1 MQREKHVDELIREA
15 LRVEEIEGFD
25 QLGEPGLPDMVT
37 EVFRG
42 RLWWAGAMFLFMI
55 LLFFVLSIV
64 CAVQFLGT
72 DEVPDMLR
80 WGAGFFL
87 CVVAVI
93 GGKQWY
99 WIQLQQI
106 AVLREVKRVELLI
119 AHLDEQL
126 RSAG

>member
-1 MQREKHVDELIREA
+1 MTSERDVDGLIREA
-15 LRVEEIEGFD
+15 LHVEDIEGFD

-72 DEVPDMLR
+72 DDPVAMLR

-106 AVLREVKRVELLI
+106 AVTREIKRVELLV
-119 AHLDEQL
+119 AHLSEQL

>member
-1 MQREKHVDELIREA
+1 MRSERNVDQLIREA
-15 LRVEEIEGFD
+15 LQVEDIEGFD

-42 RLWWAGAMFLFMI
+42 RLWWAGALFMFMI
-55 LLFFVLSIV
+55 LVMFILSIV
-64 CAVQFLGT
+64 CAVRFLGA

-93 GGKQWY
+93 GGKIWY
-99 WIQLQQI
+99 WMQLQQL
-106 AVLREVKRVELLI
+106 AVLREVKRVELLV
-119 AHLDEQL
+119 AHLSEQL
-126 RSAG
+126 RSGA